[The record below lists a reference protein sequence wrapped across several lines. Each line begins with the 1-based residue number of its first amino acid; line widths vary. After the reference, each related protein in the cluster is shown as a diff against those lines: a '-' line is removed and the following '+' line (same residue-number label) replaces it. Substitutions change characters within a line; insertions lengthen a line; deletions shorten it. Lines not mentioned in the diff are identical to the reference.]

1 MALMVRTIGQ
11 NPTQQQQQQQ
21 QHSTTTT
28 IEVSTPIT
36 TQASPGIGTGTG
48 TGPVVTSA
56 VEFLDA
62 EAETALFLDSMHS
75 SNSINSLSS
84 SPLPLTLPWSPSQ
97 DMIWTE
103 DEILAG
109 ELGIGGNGSQQSVD
123 MTLADDLGGAEMMD
137 MGLPGQ
143 ELDDGR
149 GVLMEE
155 DEILP
160 VVIVETVV
168 APPQPVSPVL
178 GFGLGQR
185 LQQHQQQHQQQ
196 QQQQQQ
202 QQGGVRFNPAQQ
214 NNSTSSSGNINNLN
228 RIKTFG
234 KVEGLTPRTTS
245 TAGLLSAAAQRN
257 GLEKSRPSPPP
268 PSGPSTVQREAGARA
283 EVGTEVGRDDVSQGG
298 TTIAAVTEEDE
309 KQGDMEI
316 DRPEVALFATTGT
329 GLGSAS
335 VQDVQSTSLR
345 DNQRSEQQSVS
356 SLSQPIVT
364 SVLAPAL
371 DLKSAEALSE
381 SMSGTRPAV
390 AIGPGTES
398 PAVMGADSTAQPVA
412 VKVEIPDSAAA
423 GPALATVA
431 VYPGAESMVVDPVTA
446 ESDGREP
453 TTEPIALDQPPSAPQ
468 LAPITPLTTD
478 EPKQSID
485 ATTTPTS
492 PPSPPSSS
500 STISTKLPKNRR
512 RPPVPVQHHPSWH
525 FAPGSDMAFLSEM
538 KGSDADLK
546 RFRREHEWLEERVRR
561 PKRDHTSDQL
571 LDRALGLTRMVVVP
585 PSLSKGYGEIMDGE
599 EKTKDRKVMLFRKEP
614 AEGHDNKNG
623 DEEKKSEKDT
633 TTNSITN
640 TDTQNNSKYITPV
653 RLSTDSRL
661 AFSLLKTNLSAEL
674 EEQARLETDQRI
686 LEQIVERAATNL
698 LITAQLHSQAE
709 ERLRELQTK
718 QPDQERELSKLEKL
732 ERACMELRDRQ
743 RQKAEEEIRQLEET
757 VRLLESQQEKKRR
770 EDLRRAERQRSEM
783 ERVVASSSSP
793 TASSAT
799 VETAAH

>member
-1 MALMVRTIGQ
+1 MVRTIGQ
-11 NPTQQQQQQQ
+11 SPTQQQ

-28 IEVSTPIT
+28 TEVSTPTT

-48 TGPVVTSA
+48 TGPVATSA

-75 SNSINSLSS
+75 SSNINSLAS
-84 SPLPLTLPWSPSQ
+84 SPLPLALPWSPSQ
-97 DMIWTE
+97 DMIWAE

-109 ELGIGGNGSQQSVD
+109 GLGIGGNGSQQSVD
-123 MTLADDLGGAEMMD
+123 MTLADDIGVAEMVD

-160 VVIVETVV
+160 VVVVETVV

-185 LQQHQQQHQQQ
+185 LQQHQQQHH
-196 QQQQQQ
+196 QQ

-234 KVEGLTPRTTS
+234 KVEGLTPRRTS
-245 TAGLLSAAAQRN
+245 TAGLLSAVAQRN
-257 GLEKSRPSPPP
+257 GVEKSRPPPPP
-268 PSGPSTVQREAGARA
+268 PSGPPTVQREDGARA
-283 EVGTEVGRDDVSQGG
+283 GAGTEVGRGGVSQGG
-298 TTIAAVTEEDE
+298 TTIAAAAEEE
-309 KQGDMEI
+309 KPGDMEI
-316 DRPEVALFATTGT
+316 DTPEVALTSTTGT
-329 GLGSAS
+329 RLELAS

-345 DNQRSEQQSVS
+345 ENQGSAEQSAS

-371 DLKSAEALSE
+371 ELKSAEAPSE
-381 SMSGTRPAV
+381 SMLGTRPAV
-390 AIGPGTES
+390 AIGPRTES

-412 VKVEIPDSAAA
+412 VKMEVTESAVAGPASAAA
-423 GPALATVA
+423 VA
-431 VYPGAESMVVDPVTA
+431 QPGAESMVIDPATA
-446 ESDGREP
+446 ESDGTET
-453 TTEPIALDQPPSAPQ
+453 TTEPIVLDQPPSASQ
-468 LAPITPLTTD
+468 LAPITPLATD

-485 ATTTPTS
+485 ATTPTS
-492 PPSPPSSS
+492 PSSS
-500 STISTKLPKNRR
+500 LSTNPIKPTKPPKNRR
-512 RPPVPVQHHPSWH
+512 RPPIPVQHHPSWH

-571 LDRALGLTRMVVVP
+571 LDKALGLTRMVVVP
-585 PSLSKGYGEIMDGE
+585 PSLSKGYGEIRDGE
-599 EKTKDRKVMLFRKEP
+599 EMKKDMKVVLSRKGP
-614 AEGHDNKNG
+614 AEGHDNKDG
-623 DEEKKSEKDT
+623 GEEKKGEKDT
-633 TTNSITN
+633 TTNSVATTN
-640 TDTQNNSKYITPV
+640 TQNNNKYITPV

-661 AFSLLKTNLSAEL
+661 AFSILKTNLSAEL

-686 LEQIVERAATNL
+686 LEQIVERAATKL
-698 LITAQLHSQAE
+698 STIAQLHSQAE

-718 QPDQERELSKLEKL
+718 QPDQERELSKMEKL
-732 ERACMELRDRQ
+732 ERACIELRDRQ
-743 RQKAEEEIRQLEET
+743 RQQAEEEIRQLEET
-757 VRLLESQQEKKRR
+757 VRLLESQQEQKRK

-783 ERVVASSSSP
+783 ERVVASSSP

-799 VETAAH
+799 AAH